1 MMNRG
6 PYRGAISLACCV
18 YVAALAVAAQDA
30 PSTPAVPELPSSA
43 IDAAVNRSLPLLQA
57 SARTWS
63 ERRECGSCHH
73 QSLVTLA
80 VEVARE
86 RGFPVDAVAAHQQ
99 AVFTLRAR
107 DEAASVDTYLRGQGT
122 TGGGTLGVSY
132 ALTGLTALR
141 WPADRV
147 TDVLAHFIAGRQF
160 PDGRFPSPD
169 RRPPHEDS
177 PVAATAFAIR
187 ALLAYGR
194 DRPEVPGRVRRASA
208 WLADVDAATTEDRTM
223 QLLGLQWAGV
233 RGALVTRLQHALLQT
248 QRQDGGWSQIPTRS
262 SDAYAT
268 GQVLVAL
275 NQTGQPMS
283 SRPYQ
288 RGVAFLTANQNAD
301 GSWHVISRRK
311 DEVTRGQAYFETG
324 FPHGRDQFISY
335 AGSAWAT
342 MALILTRRPGPSP
355 ALTDTDSRPRRAPA
369 TDEGWTDGTTA
380 LMKTTLFGTPAA
392 MKALLDAGADPNPRN
407 TEGTTALM
415 WAATRGLERVQ
426 LLLSRGAQPNV
437 ADARGFTPLTFA
449 AGYSGHSDVVRRL
462 LTAGAEVNALSTN
475 NWSALRDAVKGGDT
489 TKLRLLLDSGAKLLV
504 SRQNTNRM
512 VFLAVTQEDT
522 AVLDLLL
529 DRGLSPDHAAQDG
542 YTGLMSTASH
552 GLEAPLRLLLR
563 RGADPNLVEART
575 GMTALMYAAVQDPG
589 HDRLVRALVGAGA
602 RLDMKSSDGLTAA
615 DYAAKYAHAHLLEAL
630 RAAPR

>member
-1 MMNRG
+1 MNRRA
-6 PYRGAISLACCV
+6 YRWWFALACCV
-18 YVAALAVAAQDA
+18 YLSTIAGVAQDA
-30 PSTPAVPELPSSA
+30 PSRPALTELPSTA
-43 IDAAVNRSLPLLQA
+43 VDAAVNRSLPLLQA

-63 ERRECGSCHH
+63 ERRECASCHH
-73 QSLVTLA
+73 QSLGTLA

-86 RGFPVDAVAAHQQ
+86 RGFPVDALAAHQQ
-99 AVFTLRAR
+99 AAFTLRSR

-147 TDVLAHFIAGRQF
+147 TDVLAHFIAGRQL

-169 RRPPHEDS
+169 RRPQHEDS
-177 PVAATAFAIR
+177 HVAATAFAIR
-187 ALLAYGR
+187 ALLAYGQ
-194 DRPEVPGRVRRASA
+194 DRPEVAARVRRGSA
-208 WLADVDAATTEDRTM
+208 WLAGVDAATTEDRTM
-223 QLLGLQWAGV
+223 QLLGLQWAGD

-288 RGVAFLTANQNAD
+288 RGVAFLTANQKGD

-311 DEVTRGQAYFETG
+311 DEVSRGQAYFETG

-342 MALILTRRPGPSP
+342 MALILTRPPGPSP
-355 ALTDTDSRPRRAPA
+355 ALTDTDPRPRSAPA
-369 TDEGWTDGTTA
+369 TDQGWTDGTTP
-380 LMKTTLFGTPAA
+380 LMTATLFGTPAA
-392 MKALLDAGADPNPRN
+392 IKALLDAGADPNARN

-415 WAATRGLERVQ
+415 WAATRGVERVQ

-437 ADARGFTPLTFA
+437 EDARGFTPLMFA
-449 AGYSGHSDVVRRL
+449 AGYSGHGDVVRSL
-462 LTAGAEVNALSTN
+462 LRAGANVNALSAN
-475 NWSALRDAVKGGDT
+475 SWSALRDAVKGGDT
-489 TKLRLLLDSGAKLLV
+489 MKLRLLLDSGGRLLV
-504 SRQNTNRM
+504 SQRNTNRM

-522 AVLDLLL
+522 DVLDLLL

-542 YTGLMSTASH
+542 FTGLMSAASH

-563 RGADPNLVEART
+563 RGADPNLVEGPTA
-575 GMTALMYAAVQDPG
+575 MTALMYASVQDPG
-589 HDRLVRALVGAGA
+589 HDRLVRALVSAGA
-602 RLDMKSSDGLTAA
+602 RLDLKSSTGLTAA
-615 DYAAKYAHAHLLEAL
+615 GYAAKYGHAHLLEAL